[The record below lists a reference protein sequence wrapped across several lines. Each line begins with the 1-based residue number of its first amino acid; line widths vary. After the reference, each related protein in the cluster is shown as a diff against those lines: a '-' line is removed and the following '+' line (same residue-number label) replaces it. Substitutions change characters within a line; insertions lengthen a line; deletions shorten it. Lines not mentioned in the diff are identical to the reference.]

1 MLRHSS
7 QLRASGLVS
16 HGKQQQLWPL
26 NAAHCQPGRSGAA
39 ATPPR
44 HSLAPQQQPQQQQR
58 RSVAAA
64 AFQFKQEPEPADR
77 MLAAVPYLLPLLDV
91 LPYGACCVWA
101 TCVHSEA
108 SPQGLCVMIAA

>member
-1 MLRHSS
+1 
-7 QLRASGLVS
+7 
-16 HGKQQQLWPL
+16 
-26 NAAHCQPGRSGAA
+26 
-39 ATPPR
+39 
-44 HSLAPQQQPQQQQR
+44 
-58 RSVAAA
+58 
-64 AFQFKQEPEPADR
+64 